1 VLREHVS
8 LSAHMNRDLTEQL
21 KQIHTLDKARL
32 RNLWQE
38 LFERPAEE
46 APRREVMVP
55 ILAYRL
61 QEKAFVGLRPKARN
75 ELRKAAEELHAE
87 SKLRTSS
94 RRRLKPGTYLVR
106 EWQGKTHRVNVTAK
120 GFEHD
125 GTTFSSL
132 SHVARHITGTQWS
145 GPLFFGLRHSAPG
158 TKETNG

>member
-1 VLREHVS
+1 
-8 LSAHMNRDLTEQL
+8 MNKDLTEQL
-21 KQIHTLDKARL
+21 KRIHTIDKASL
-32 RNLWQE
+32 RALWQE

-46 APRREVMVP
+46 TPRREVMLP

-61 QEKAFVGLRPKARN
+61 QEKAFGGLRPKARN
-75 ELRKAAEELHAE
+75 ELRKVAEELHAE
-87 SKLRTSS
+87 PKPRTFP
-94 RRRLKPGTYLVR
+94 RRQLKPGTYLVR

-145 GPLFFGLRHSAPG
+145 GPLFFGLRNAASVR
-158 TKETNG
+158 KEANG